1 MLKGKKVTVFVTG
14 GIAAYKS
21 ADLVRK
27 FIKAGADV
35 RVAMTKSAT
44 EFITPLTLQ
53 ILSKHDV
60 MVDTFDEKH
69 PEVVSHINLADWTE
83 LAVIAPATANTIAKM
98 ANGIADDAVSTVLLA
113 VTAPRLIVPAMNQH
127 MLENP
132 ATQANLRKLESFGYQ
147 IMEPDTGFLAEG
159 YEGKGRMPEPQ
170 AIVEAAHLLL
180 VDRST
185 DLPLIGKKII
195 VSAGGTREKIDP
207 VRYLTNESSGK
218 MGHRIAEAARDLGAD
233 VTLVTASSLE
243 HPFGVRVKA
252 VSSARE
258 MQTAMMADF
267 DTADIVVMAA
277 AVSDYRP
284 KNQADHKIKKTSGDL
299 QILLEENPDIL
310 ATMGQEKNKQFLIGF
325 AAETDRVEEYAKGKL
340 KRKNADM
347 IVANDVSK
355 EHAGF
360 NKDTNEVIIFQVDK
374 EAIHIETKTKAAI
387 ATDILL
393 EAIKTM
399 QNNDLL
405 NK

>member
-185 DLPLIGKKII
+185 DLPLIGKKVI

-299 QILLEENPDIL
+299 QILLEENSDIL

>member
-185 DLPLIGKKII
+185 DLPLIGKKVI

-284 KNQADHKIKKTSGDL
+284 KNQADHKIKKTSGGL

>member
-185 DLPLIGKKII
+185 DLPLIGKNVI

-299 QILLEENPDIL
+299 QILLEENSDIL

>member
-185 DLPLIGKKII
+185 DLPLIGKNVI

-243 HPFGVRVKA
+243 RPFGVRVKA

>member
-185 DLPLIGKKII
+185 DLPLIGKKVI

-284 KNQADHKIKKTSGDL
+284 KNQADHKIKKKSGDL

>member
-1 MLKGKKVTVFVTG
+1 VLKGKKVTVFVTG

-35 RVAMTKSAT
+35 RVAMTTSAT

-185 DLPLIGKKII
+185 DLPLIGKKVI

-243 HPFGVRVKA
+243 RPFGVRVKA

>member
-1 MLKGKKVTVFVTG
+1 
-14 GIAAYKS
+14 
-21 ADLVRK
+21 
-27 FIKAGADV
+27 
-35 RVAMTKSAT
+35 
-44 EFITPLTLQ
+44 
-53 ILSKHDV
+53 
-60 MVDTFDEKH
+60 
-69 PEVVSHINLADWTE
+69 
-83 LAVIAPATANTIAKM
+83 
-98 ANGIADDAVSTVLLA
+98 
-113 VTAPRLIVPAMNQH
+113 
-127 MLENP
+127 
-132 ATQANLRKLESFGYQ
+132 
-147 IMEPDTGFLAEG
+147 MEPDTGFLAEG

>member
-185 DLPLIGKKII
+185 DLPLIGKKVI

-374 EAIHIETKTKAAI
+374 EAIHIDTKTKAAI

>member
-185 DLPLIGKKII
+185 DLPLIGKNVI

-399 QNNDLL
+399 HNNVLL

>member
-132 ATQANLRKLESFGYQ
+132 ATQANLRKLESFDYQ

-185 DLPLIGKKII
+185 DLPLIGKKVI
-195 VSAGGTREKIDP
+195 VSAGGTRERIDP

-284 KNQADHKIKKTSGDL
+284 KNQADHKIKKKSGDL

>member
-185 DLPLIGKKII
+185 DLPLIGKKVI

-243 HPFGVRVKA
+243 RPFGVRVKA

>member
-21 ADLVRK
+21 SDLVRK

-98 ANGIADDAVSTVLLA
+98 ANGIADDTVSTVLLA

>member
-185 DLPLIGKKII
+185 DLPLIGKNVI

-284 KNQADHKIKKTSGDL
+284 KNQADHKIKKKSGDL

>member
-185 DLPLIGKKII
+185 DLPLIGKKVI

>member
-185 DLPLIGKKII
+185 DLPLIGKNVI

-284 KNQADHKIKKTSGDL
+284 KNQTDHKIKKTSGDL

>member
-35 RVAMTKSAT
+35 RVAMTKSAI

-185 DLPLIGKKII
+185 DLPLIGKNVI